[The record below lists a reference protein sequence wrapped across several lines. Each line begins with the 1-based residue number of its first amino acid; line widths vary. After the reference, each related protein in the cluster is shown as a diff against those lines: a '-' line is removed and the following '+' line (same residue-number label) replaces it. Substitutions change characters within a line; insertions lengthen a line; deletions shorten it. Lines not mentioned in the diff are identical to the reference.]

1 MDDAD
6 GIVERLVVDH
16 EARMAGALETVHQ
29 LAERDVALD
38 RDDVGAMHHD
48 VGDATLVQA
57 EDVAQHGA
65 LDRREAGVVG
75 RRRVEHDLEVVAHRT
90 RLPAEQAANGT
101 QQPALRGRAHHLA
114 GGHHDR

>member
-16 EARMAGALETVHQ
+16 EARMACALETAHQ
-29 LAERDVALD
+29 FAEWDVALH

-48 VGDATLVQA
+48 VGDTALMQA

-65 LDRREAGVVG
+65 LDGREAGIAG
-75 RRRVEHDLEVVAHRT
+75 CRGVEYDLEIIADRS
-90 RLPAEQAANGT
+90 RLPAEQ
-101 QQPALRGRAHHLA
+101 RA
-114 GGHHDR
+114 DRA